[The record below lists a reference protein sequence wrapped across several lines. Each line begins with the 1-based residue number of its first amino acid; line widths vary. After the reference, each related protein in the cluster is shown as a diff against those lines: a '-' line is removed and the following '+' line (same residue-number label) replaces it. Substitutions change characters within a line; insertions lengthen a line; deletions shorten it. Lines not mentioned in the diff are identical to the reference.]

1 MSVLTSLAV
10 VIILQYIH
18 VINLTLYTLNA
29 AHYIQLDHSKAGKEE
44 NGEEALEWNNVLK

>member
-18 VINLTLYTLNA
+18 VINPHTVHPKL
-29 AHYIQLDHSKAGKEE
+29 AHYIQLDHNKAGKEE
-44 NGEEALEWNNVLK
+44 NGEEFSS